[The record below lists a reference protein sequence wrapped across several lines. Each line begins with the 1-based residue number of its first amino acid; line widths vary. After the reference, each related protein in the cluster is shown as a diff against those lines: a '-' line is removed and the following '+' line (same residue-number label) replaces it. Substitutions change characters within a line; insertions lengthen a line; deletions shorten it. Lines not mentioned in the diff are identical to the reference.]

1 LKTHVLWRITPPEER
16 PECRARSA
24 DDALAR
30 AAEYGVDL
38 SQLRERL
45 HLSPTERLRQ
55 HQRFLKFV
63 RDLRNAATSIR

>member
-1 LKTHVLWRITPPEER
+1 MANHSPEER

-38 SQLRERL
+38 SQLRE
-45 HLSPTERLRQ
+45 HQDLSPTQRLEKHR
-55 HQRFLKFV
+55 HFLNFV
-63 RDLRNAATSIR
+63 LDVREAGAALRR